1 MEWQEVN
8 CILEALG
15 VLVEKYRLQAADK
28 GLSEDDASDISND
41 LAYAEILLHRYEDLR
56 DRLASPEVI
65 EEPEPSLMET
75 DP

>member
-15 VLVEKYRLQAADK
+15 VLVEKYRLHAADTT
-28 GLSEDDASDISND
+28 LSEDDASDVSND

-56 DRLASPEVI
+56 DRLASPQVI
-65 EEPEPSLMET
+65 EELEPAPMESE
-75 DP
+75 P

>member
-15 VLVEKYRLQAADK
+15 VLVEKYRLQAADTT
-28 GLSEDDASDISND
+28 LSEDDASDVSND

-56 DRLASPEVI
+56 DRLASPQVI
-65 EEPEPSLMET
+65 EELEPAPMDSE
-75 DP
+75 P